1 MNDSEHKDCPD
12 ESTQCGGAMY
22 LQMSDNNVIPTPEAK
37 LLNNY
42 CQKEQ
47 ISQGSTGINDR
58 GEFLLQFMLSNEL
71 HLVND
76 FQEYILYTENS
87 QITQRVS
94 KDTVESNMALELDDS
109 QHTKNE
115 KERAMVLL
123 IAHFP
128 DSTTEIIASN
138 GECLNPGKDTRKGN
152 QLELGR
158 VGN

>member
-1 MNDSEHKDCPD
+1 
-12 ESTQCGGAMY
+12 A
-22 LQMSDNNVIPTPEAK
+22 LLLPTF
-37 LLNNY
+37 
-42 CQKEQ
+42 
-47 ISQGSTGINDR
+47 TH
-58 GEFLLQFMLSNEL
+58 
-71 HLVND
+71 HLRPAVH
-76 FQEYILYTENS
+76 Q